1 MYYLALSIA
10 QTDAW
15 EMQLWSPTGKMRKT
29 TFQEQR
35 SKKETIWVPGVLSN
49 RSAFFWWIQW
59 AMNRNL
65 CNTWEDLHT
74 FWQVDWGILSAKR
87 WLHLEDHQHSAFS
100 LSQLITSICT
110 SRMLD
115 WSCHTLLYLLI
126 SSTSNLLT
134 RLVILKWSTKLNNSW
149 TKIIKWKV
157 KQTNKQ
163 GFLIFTISKFN
174 KEETNTVLQKL
185 PENIWNST
193 EKAVSNLCKQRYQT
207 SVEGIL
213 SWDFSHKVGD
223 VPGYTLHSKMMW
235 CCKTQLK

>member
-157 KQTNKQ
+157 KINQTNKDFW
-163 GFLIFTISKFN
+163 FL
-174 KEETNTVLQKL
+174 QYQ
-185 PENIWNST
+185 
-193 EKAVSNLCKQRYQT
+193 NLIKKKP
-207 SVEGIL
+207 IL
-213 SWDFSHKVGD
+213 F
-223 VPGYTLHSKMMW
+223 YRNYL
-235 CCKTQLK
+235 KTYEIQLKKQFQIFANNVIRLL

>member
-110 SRMLD
+110 SHMLD

-157 KQTNKQ
+157 KINQTNKDFW
-163 GFLIFTISKFN
+163 FL
-174 KEETNTVLQKL
+174 QYQ
-185 PENIWNST
+185 
-193 EKAVSNLCKQRYQT
+193 NLIKKKP
-207 SVEGIL
+207 IL
-213 SWDFSHKVGD
+213 F
-223 VPGYTLHSKMMW
+223 YRNYL
-235 CCKTQLK
+235 KTYEIQLKKQFQIFANNVIRLL

>member
-49 RSAFFWWIQW
+49 RSAFFRWIQW

-157 KQTNKQ
+157 KIKQTNKDFW
-163 GFLIFTISKFN
+163 FL
-174 KEETNTVLQKL
+174 QYQ
-185 PENIWNST
+185 
-193 EKAVSNLCKQRYQT
+193 NLIKKKP
-207 SVEGIL
+207 IL
-213 SWDFSHKVGD
+213 F
-223 VPGYTLHSKMMW
+223 YRNYL
-235 CCKTQLK
+235 KTYEIQLKKQFQIFANNINRLL

>member
-35 SKKETIWVPGVLSN
+35 SKKETIWVSGVLSN

-157 KQTNKQ
+157 KINQTNKDFW
-163 GFLIFTISKFN
+163 FL
-174 KEETNTVLQKL
+174 QYQ
-185 PENIWNST
+185 
-193 EKAVSNLCKQRYQT
+193 NLIKKKP
-207 SVEGIL
+207 IL
-213 SWDFSHKVGD
+213 F
-223 VPGYTLHSKMMW
+223 YRNYL
-235 CCKTQLK
+235 KTYEIQLKKQFQIFANNVIRLL

>member
-1 MYYLALSIA
+1 MHEKCSCGVRREK
-10 QTDAW
+10 W
-15 EMQLWSPTGKMRKT
+15 ERPHFKNREVRK
-29 TFQEQR
+29 
-35 SKKETIWVPGVLSN
+35 KTIWVPGVLSN

-157 KQTNKQ
+157 KIKQTNKDFW
-163 GFLIFTISKFN
+163 FL
-174 KEETNTVLQKL
+174 QYQ
-185 PENIWNST
+185 
-193 EKAVSNLCKQRYQT
+193 NLIKKKP
-207 SVEGIL
+207 IL
-213 SWDFSHKVGD
+213 F
-223 VPGYTLHSKMMW
+223 YRNYL
-235 CCKTQLK
+235 KTYEIQLKKQFQIFANNVIRLL

>member
-1 MYYLALSIA
+1 MHEKCSCGVRREK
-10 QTDAW
+10 W
-15 EMQLWSPTGKMRKT
+15 ERPHFKNREVRK
-29 TFQEQR
+29 
-35 SKKETIWVPGVLSN
+35 KTIWVPGVLSN

-157 KQTNKQ
+157 KINQTNKDFW
-163 GFLIFTISKFN
+163 FL
-174 KEETNTVLQKL
+174 QYQ
-185 PENIWNST
+185 
-193 EKAVSNLCKQRYQT
+193 NLIKKKP
-207 SVEGIL
+207 IL
-213 SWDFSHKVGD
+213 F
-223 VPGYTLHSKMMW
+223 YRNYL
-235 CCKTQLK
+235 KTYEIQLKKQFQIFANNVNRLL

>member
-49 RSAFFWWIQW
+49 RSAFFRWIQW

-157 KQTNKQ
+157 KQTR
-163 GFLIFTISKFN
+163 ISDFY
-174 KEETNTVLQKL
+174 
-185 PENIWNST
+185 NI
-193 EKAVSNLCKQRYQT
+193 K
-207 SVEGIL
+207 I
-213 SWDFSHKVGD
+213 
-223 VPGYTLHSKMMW
+223 
-235 CCKTQLK
+235 

>member
-35 SKKETIWVPGVLSN
+35 SKKETIWVSGVLSN

-157 KQTNKQ
+157 KIKQTNKDFW
-163 GFLIFTISKFN
+163 FL
-174 KEETNTVLQKL
+174 QYQ
-185 PENIWNST
+185 
-193 EKAVSNLCKQRYQT
+193 NLIKKKP
-207 SVEGIL
+207 IL
-213 SWDFSHKVGD
+213 F
-223 VPGYTLHSKMMW
+223 YRNYL
-235 CCKTQLK
+235 KTYEIQLKKQFQIFANNINRLL

>member
-157 KQTNKQ
+157 KIKQTNKDFW
-163 GFLIFTISKFN
+163 FL
-174 KEETNTVLQKL
+174 QYQ
-185 PENIWNST
+185 
-193 EKAVSNLCKQRYQT
+193 NLIKKKP
-207 SVEGIL
+207 IL
-213 SWDFSHKVGD
+213 F
-223 VPGYTLHSKMMW
+223 YRNYL
-235 CCKTQLK
+235 KTYEIQLKKQFQIFANNVIRLL

>member
-1 MYYLALSIA
+1 MHEKCSCGVRREK
-10 QTDAW
+10 W
-15 EMQLWSPTGKMRKT
+15 ERPHFKNREVRK
-29 TFQEQR
+29 
-35 SKKETIWVPGVLSN
+35 KTIWVPGVLSN
-49 RSAFFWWIQW
+49 RSAFFRWIQW

-110 SRMLD
+110 SHMLD

-157 KQTNKQ
+157 KQTR
-163 GFLIFTISKFN
+163 ISDFY
-174 KEETNTVLQKL
+174 
-185 PENIWNST
+185 NI
-193 EKAVSNLCKQRYQT
+193 K
-207 SVEGIL
+207 I
-213 SWDFSHKVGD
+213 
-223 VPGYTLHSKMMW
+223 
-235 CCKTQLK
+235 

>member
-1 MYYLALSIA
+1 MHEKCSCGVRREK
-10 QTDAW
+10 W
-15 EMQLWSPTGKMRKT
+15 ERPHFKNREVRK
-29 TFQEQR
+29 
-35 SKKETIWVPGVLSN
+35 KTIWVPGVLSN

-157 KQTNKQ
+157 KQRNKQ
-163 GFLIFTISKFN
+163 TRISDFY
-174 KEETNTVLQKL
+174 
-185 PENIWNST
+185 NI
-193 EKAVSNLCKQRYQT
+193 K
-207 SVEGIL
+207 I
-213 SWDFSHKVGD
+213 
-223 VPGYTLHSKMMW
+223 
-235 CCKTQLK
+235 

>member
-49 RSAFFWWIQW
+49 RSAFFRWIQW

-157 KQTNKQ
+157 KIKQTNKDFW
-163 GFLIFTISKFN
+163 FL
-174 KEETNTVLQKL
+174 QYQ
-185 PENIWNST
+185 
-193 EKAVSNLCKQRYQT
+193 NLIKKKP
-207 SVEGIL
+207 IL
-213 SWDFSHKVGD
+213 F
-223 VPGYTLHSKMMW
+223 YRNYL
-235 CCKTQLK
+235 KTYEIQLKKQFQIFANNVNRLL

>member
-157 KQTNKQ
+157 KINQTNKDFW
-163 GFLIFTISKFN
+163 FL
-174 KEETNTVLQKL
+174 QYQ
-185 PENIWNST
+185 
-193 EKAVSNLCKQRYQT
+193 NLIKKKP
-207 SVEGIL
+207 IL
-213 SWDFSHKVGD
+213 F
-223 VPGYTLHSKMMW
+223 YRNYL
-235 CCKTQLK
+235 KTYEIQLKKQFQIFANNVNRLL

>member
-157 KQTNKQ
+157 KIKQTNKDFW
-163 GFLIFTISKFN
+163 FL
-174 KEETNTVLQKL
+174 QYQ
-185 PENIWNST
+185 
-193 EKAVSNLCKQRYQT
+193 NLIKKKP
-207 SVEGIL
+207 IL
-213 SWDFSHKVGD
+213 F
-223 VPGYTLHSKMMW
+223 YRNYL
-235 CCKTQLK
+235 KTYEIQLKKQFQIFANNVNRLL

>member
-35 SKKETIWVPGVLSN
+35 SKKETIWVSGVLSN

-157 KQTNKQ
+157 KIKQTNKDFW
-163 GFLIFTISKFN
+163 FL
-174 KEETNTVLQKL
+174 QYQ
-185 PENIWNST
+185 
-193 EKAVSNLCKQRYQT
+193 NLIKKKP
-207 SVEGIL
+207 IL
-213 SWDFSHKVGD
+213 F
-223 VPGYTLHSKMMW
+223 YRNYL
-235 CCKTQLK
+235 KTYEIQLKKQFQIFANNVNRLL

>member
-49 RSAFFWWIQW
+49 RSAFFRWIQW

-157 KQTNKQ
+157 KINQTNKDFW
-163 GFLIFTISKFN
+163 FL
-174 KEETNTVLQKL
+174 QYQ
-185 PENIWNST
+185 
-193 EKAVSNLCKQRYQT
+193 NLIKKKP
-207 SVEGIL
+207 IL
-213 SWDFSHKVGD
+213 F
-223 VPGYTLHSKMMW
+223 YRNYL
-235 CCKTQLK
+235 KTYEIQLKKQFQIFANNINRLL

>member
-35 SKKETIWVPGVLSN
+35 SKKETIWVSGVLSN

-157 KQTNKQ
+157 KINQTNKDFW
-163 GFLIFTISKFN
+163 FL
-174 KEETNTVLQKL
+174 QYQ
-185 PENIWNST
+185 
-193 EKAVSNLCKQRYQT
+193 NLIKKKP
-207 SVEGIL
+207 IL
-213 SWDFSHKVGD
+213 F
-223 VPGYTLHSKMMW
+223 YRNYL
-235 CCKTQLK
+235 KTYEIQLKKQFQIFANNVNRLL

>member
-1 MYYLALSIA
+1 MHEKCSCGVRREK
-10 QTDAW
+10 W
-15 EMQLWSPTGKMRKT
+15 ERPHFKNREVRK
-29 TFQEQR
+29 
-35 SKKETIWVPGVLSN
+35 KTIWVPGVLSN

-157 KQTNKQ
+157 KINQTNKDFW
-163 GFLIFTISKFN
+163 FL
-174 KEETNTVLQKL
+174 QYQ
-185 PENIWNST
+185 
-193 EKAVSNLCKQRYQT
+193 NLIKKKP
-207 SVEGIL
+207 IL
-213 SWDFSHKVGD
+213 F
-223 VPGYTLHSKMMW
+223 YRNYL
-235 CCKTQLK
+235 KTYEIQLKKQFQIFANNINRLL

>member
-157 KQTNKQ
+157 KQTNKDFW
-163 GFLIFTISKFN
+163 FL
-174 KEETNTVLQKL
+174 QYQ
-185 PENIWNST
+185 
-193 EKAVSNLCKQRYQT
+193 NLIKKKP
-207 SVEGIL
+207 IL
-213 SWDFSHKVGD
+213 F
-223 VPGYTLHSKMMW
+223 YRNYL
-235 CCKTQLK
+235 KTYEIQLKKQFQIFANNVIRLL

>member
-157 KQTNKQ
+157 KINQTNKDFW
-163 GFLIFTISKFN
+163 FL
-174 KEETNTVLQKL
+174 QYQ
-185 PENIWNST
+185 
-193 EKAVSNLCKQRYQT
+193 NLIKKKP
-207 SVEGIL
+207 IL
-213 SWDFSHKVGD
+213 F
-223 VPGYTLHSKMMW
+223 YRNYL
-235 CCKTQLK
+235 KTYEIQLKKQFQIFANNINRLL

>member
-35 SKKETIWVPGVLSN
+35 SKKETIWVSGVLSN

-157 KQTNKQ
+157 KIKQTNKDFW
-163 GFLIFTISKFN
+163 FL
-174 KEETNTVLQKL
+174 QYQ
-185 PENIWNST
+185 
-193 EKAVSNLCKQRYQT
+193 NLIKKKP
-207 SVEGIL
+207 IL
-213 SWDFSHKVGD
+213 F
-223 VPGYTLHSKMMW
+223 YRNYL
-235 CCKTQLK
+235 KTYEIQLKKQFQIFANNVIRLL

>member
-1 MYYLALSIA
+1 MHEKCSCGVRREK
-10 QTDAW
+10 W
-15 EMQLWSPTGKMRKT
+15 ERPHFKNREVRK
-29 TFQEQR
+29 
-35 SKKETIWVPGVLSN
+35 KTIWVPGVLSN

-157 KQTNKQ
+157 KIKQTNKDFW
-163 GFLIFTISKFN
+163 FL
-174 KEETNTVLQKL
+174 QYQ
-185 PENIWNST
+185 
-193 EKAVSNLCKQRYQT
+193 NLIKKKP
-207 SVEGIL
+207 IL
-213 SWDFSHKVGD
+213 F
-223 VPGYTLHSKMMW
+223 YRNYL
-235 CCKTQLK
+235 KTYEIQLKKQFQIFANNVNRLL

>member
-35 SKKETIWVPGVLSN
+35 SKKETIWVSGVLSN
-49 RSAFFWWIQW
+49 RSAFFRWIQW

-157 KQTNKQ
+157 KIKQTNKDFW
-163 GFLIFTISKFN
+163 FL
-174 KEETNTVLQKL
+174 QYQ
-185 PENIWNST
+185 
-193 EKAVSNLCKQRYQT
+193 NLIKKKP
-207 SVEGIL
+207 IL
-213 SWDFSHKVGD
+213 F
-223 VPGYTLHSKMMW
+223 YRNYL
-235 CCKTQLK
+235 KTYEIQLKKQFQIFANNVNRLL